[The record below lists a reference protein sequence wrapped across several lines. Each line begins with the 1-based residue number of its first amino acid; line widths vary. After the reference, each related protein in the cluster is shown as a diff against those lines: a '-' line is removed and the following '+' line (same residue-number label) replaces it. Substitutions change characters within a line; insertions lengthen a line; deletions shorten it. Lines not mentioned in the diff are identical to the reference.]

1 MCGMQKI
8 AVSFSFQAAIIL
20 FFIMLMPLHAV
31 HASGGEIKVVASIT
45 PLADFAKQVGGDKVD
60 VVLLLPPGASPHT
73 YEPTPKV
80 IQDISQAKIF
90 LKIGSGLEFWADRMI
105 KAASAKIDVVDSS
118 AGVDL
123 IKDTRHSH
131 NSGHKDHV
139 NADPH
144 IWLDPLIC
152 IEIIKKIE
160 AALSK
165 ADPSNALYYQGNAA
179 VYRDKLR
186 KLDKEIEERT
196 KSFRTREYVTFHPAW
211 NYFSRRYGLK
221 VAAVIEEGPGKEP
234 TPKHIRR
241 IIGNLKK
248 LSTRVVFAEPQFS
261 PKVAETIARE
271 AGAQVFFLDPIGGQK
286 YKESYLKLMNYNLS
300 IMEKALK

>member
-1 MCGMQKI
+1 MKKAILYSGLLFLLVSLLF
-8 AVSFSFQAAIIL
+8 AVVDISY
-20 FFIMLMPLHAV
+20 
-31 HASGGEIKVVASIT
+31 ASQGKIKVVASIA

-60 VVLLLPPGASPHT
+60 VALLLPPGASPHT

-90 LKIGSGLEFWADRMI
+90 FKIGSGLEFWADRMI

-131 NSGHKDHV
+131 NSGHKDHA

-144 IWLDPLIC
+144 IWLDPIIC
-152 IEIIKKIE
+152 IEIITKIE
-160 AALSK
+160 TALSK
-165 ADPSNALYYQGNAA
+165 ADPANALYYQKNAA
-179 VYRDKLR
+179 AYSDKLR
-186 KLDKEIEERT
+186 KLDKEIKERT
-196 KSFRTREYVTFHPAW
+196 RSFRTREYVTFHSAW

-221 VAAVIEEGPGKEP
+221 VAAVIEESPGKEP

-241 IIGNLKK
+241 IIGELKK

-271 AGAQVFFLDPIGGQK
+271 AGAQVFFLDPYGGLK
-286 YKESYLKLMNYNLS
+286 DKETYLDLMYYNLS

>member
-1 MCGMQKI
+1 MKKAILYSGLLFLLVSLLF
-8 AVSFSFQAAIIL
+8 AVVDISY
-20 FFIMLMPLHAV
+20 
-31 HASGGEIKVVASIT
+31 ASQGKIKVVASIT

-60 VVLLLPPGASPHT
+60 VALLLPPGASPHT

-131 NSGHKDHV
+131 NSGHKDHA

-144 IWLDPLIC
+144 IWLDPIIC
-152 IEIIKKIE
+152 IGIITKIE
-160 AALSK
+160 TALSK
-165 ADPSNALYYQGNAA
+165 ADPANALYYQKNAA
-179 VYRDKLR
+179 AYSDKLR
-186 KLDKEIEERT
+186 KLDKEIKERT
-196 KSFRTREYVTFHPAW
+196 RSFRTREYVTFHSAW

-221 VAAVIEEGPGKEP
+221 VAAVIEESPGKEP

-241 IIGNLKK
+241 IIGELKK

-271 AGAQVFFLDPIGGQK
+271 AGAQVFFLDPYGGLK
-286 YKESYLKLMNYNLS
+286 DKETYLDLMYYNLS